1 MFCYEAKD
9 NEKLKISRN
18 RVFIRSEQGGL
29 DLKRK
34 KHSRENK
41 VCRGQVVIIYF
52 LSFFRFI
59 MKRENEDHQDDD
71 QHHDDDDTSDQ
82 KSVNKRSRKD
92 EEEVRLLIP
101 SKVRLKFFV

>member
-1 MFCYEAKD
+1 
-9 NEKLKISRN
+9 
-18 RVFIRSEQGGL
+18 
-29 DLKRK
+29 
-34 KHSRENK
+34 
-41 VCRGQVVIIYF
+41 
-52 LSFFRFI
+52 

-101 SKVRLKFFV
+101 SKMAGAIIGKAGHNIQKLRTEVCFLAH